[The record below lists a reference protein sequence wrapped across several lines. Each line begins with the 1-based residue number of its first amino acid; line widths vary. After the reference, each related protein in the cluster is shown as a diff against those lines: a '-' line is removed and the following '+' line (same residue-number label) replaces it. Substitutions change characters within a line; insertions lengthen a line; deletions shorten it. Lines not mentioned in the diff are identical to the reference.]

1 MSIRLKF
8 NNKFTKTYIPG
19 NKIKLYKIQTKITI
33 VKNIFLDLFLSQ
45 LETNR
50 NDRKT
55 LSFK

>member
-1 MSIRLKF
+1 MY
-8 NNKFTKTYIPG
+8 KFTKTYIPG

-45 LETNR
+45 IETNR